1 MQQTRSLLRRARR
14 AVSSA
19 ADPTVRSDGDLRERF
34 LSEGLG
40 RCARGLRI
48 FCWLAI
54 ALLGVSAAN
63 SYVEE
68 PELFVA
74 LLRVRVAS
82 MLLIVVVLGL
92 LRTSAGRKRPREL
105 ALLFV
110 LITGL
115 TFHALALTAP
125 AQAGVQYDRMNLVV
139 LGLAVLITWSP
150 AWAAAGCGVMIAVYV
165 VGTLAARGGPAA
177 TGLAQHLVRLIA
189 TGAVTVGATAIQD
202 RRRWQDLVNLR
213 ALAAA
218 RVESRETQARYQL
231 LIDTAGSAIVVLSP
245 EYRILEFNH
254 EAERDLRLA
263 PLRRAGKELPGAL
276 PPRRVAPGFAGMI
289 QHILAG
295 TMVEGFE
302 GVLRDRSGEKRI
314 VLWNVRRLCGAGGQA
329 LGIIGI
335 GQDIT
340 QRKLA
345 EEQIRHLNEELEA
358 RVATRTAELSASE
371 ERAREHQAHLA
382 HVLRVSTMGEMAAA
396 LAHELNQPLG
406 AIVNYANGIGVR
418 LREGGLAPDDLRDAV
433 GHIAAE
439 GLRAGEIIRR
449 AREFVR
455 LGVANREPADVN
467 GVVRDAAQLIGADA
481 RRIGVPIRL
490 ALESELPL
498 VEMDRIQ
505 VEQVILN
512 LLRNGLDAMS
522 EPDPDRHEL
531 VVETTIPAEDTVEV
545 SVRDSGIGM
554 SPTTRE
560 RVFDPF
566 FTTKTGG
573 LGMGLSISRSI
584 IEAHGGRLWATGN
597 SDRGMTFS
605 FSLPVRQRGEIR
617 AAS

>member
-1 MQQTRSLLRRARR
+1 MQQARSLLRRARR
-14 AVSSA
+14 VVSSA
-19 ADPTVRSDGDLRERF
+19 ADPAVGSDGDLRERF
-34 LSEGLG
+34 LSEGLEH
-40 RCARGLRI
+40 CARGLRI

-63 SYVEE
+63 SYIEE
-68 PELFVA
+68 PEVFGA
-74 LLRVRVAS
+74 LLRVRFAS
-82 MLLIVVVLGL
+82 MILLVVLLGL
-92 LRTSAGRKRPREL
+92 LRTRPGRNRPREL

-110 LITGL
+110 LVTGL

-150 AWAAAGCGVMIAVYV
+150 AWAAAGCGVMVAVYV
-165 VGTLAARGGPAA
+165 IGTATARGAPA
-177 TGLAQHLVRLIA
+177 TGFAQHLIRLLA

-202 RRRWQDLVNLR
+202 RRRWRALVNLR

-245 EYRILEFNH
+245 EHRILEFNH
-254 EAERDLRLA
+254 EAERIYGW
-263 PLRRAGKELPGAL
+263 RRSDVLGKNYLELFLPVERRPG
-276 PPRRVAPGFAGMI
+276 VAGMI
-289 QHILAG
+289 QNILAG

-340 QRKLA
+340 ERKLA
-345 EEQIRHLNEELEA
+345 EEQIRRLNEELEA

-439 GLRAGEIIRR
+439 GLRAAEIIRR

-467 GVVRDAAQLIGADA
+467 EVVREAVQLIGADA

-490 ALESELPL
+490 ALESRLPL
-498 VEMDRIQ
+498 VDMDRIK

-531 VVETTIPAEDTVEV
+531 VVQTTIPAEDTVEV
-545 SVRDSGIGM
+545 SVRDSGVGM
-554 SPTTRE
+554 SPATRE
-560 RVFDPF
+560 RIFDPF

-584 IEAHGGRLWATGN
+584 VEAHGGRLWATGN
-597 SDRGMTFS
+597 PDRGMTFS

-617 AAS
+617 AA

>member
-19 ADPTVRSDGDLRERF
+19 ADPAVSSDGDLRERF

-40 RCARGLRI
+40 RCARGLGV

-68 PELFVA
+68 PELFSA

-82 MLLIVVVLGL
+82 MLLLVVVLGL
-92 LRTSAGRKRPREL
+92 LRTRPGRKRPREL

-165 VGTLAARGGPAA
+165 GGTVAAWGSPAA
-177 TGLAQHLVRLIA
+177 TGFAPHLVRLIA

-202 RRRWQDLVNLR
+202 RRRWRELVNRR

-245 EYRILEFNH
+245 EHRILEFNH
-254 EAERDLRLA
+254 EAERIYGW
-263 PLRRAGKELPGAL
+263 RRSDVLGKDYLELFLPVERRPGL
-276 PPRRVAPGFAGMI
+276 AGMI

-295 TMVEGFE
+295 AMVEGFE

-345 EEQIRHLNEELEA
+345 EEQIRRLNEELEA

-455 LGVANREPADVN
+455 LGVANRERADVN
-467 GVVRDAAQLIGADA
+467 GVVRDAVQLIGADA

-490 ALESELPL
+490 AVESQLPL

-522 EPDPDRHEL
+522 DPDPDRHEL
-531 VVETTIPAEDTVEV
+531 VVQTTIPAEDTVEV

-554 SPTTRE
+554 SPATRE
-560 RVFDPF
+560 RIFDPF

-584 IEAHGGRLWATGN
+584 VEAHGGRLWATGN
-597 SDRGMTFS
+597 PDRGMTFS

-617 AAS
+617 AA

>member
-63 SYVEE
+63 SYAEE
-68 PELFVA
+68 PDVFAA

-82 MLLIVVVLGL
+82 MLLLVVVLGL
-92 LRTSAGRKRPREL
+92 LRTRAGRKRSREL

-150 AWAAAGCGVMIAVYV
+150 FWAAAGCGVMIGVYV

-177 TGLAQHLVRLIA
+177 TGFAQHLVRLIA

-231 LIDTAGSAIVVLSP
+231 LIDTAGSSIVVLSP

-254 EAERDLRLA
+254 EAERIYGW
-263 PLRRAGKELPGAL
+263 RRSDVLGKNYLELFLPVERRPG
-276 PPRRVAPGFAGMI
+276 VAGMI
-289 QHILAG
+289 QNILAG

-302 GVLRDRSGEKRI
+302 GVLRDRSGAKRI

-371 ERAREHQAHLA
+371 QRAREHQAHLA

-481 RRIGVPIRL
+481 RHIGVPIRL

-522 EPDPDRHEL
+522 EPDPNRHEL
-531 VVETTIPAEDTVEV
+531 VVQTTIPTEDTVEV

-554 SPTTRE
+554 SPATRE
-560 RVFDPF
+560 RIFDPF

-584 IEAHGGRLWATGN
+584 VEAHGGRLWATGN
-597 SDRGMTFS
+597 TDRGTTFS

-617 AAS
+617 AA